1 MQTFKQIVILTK
13 KEKIATTAVSLC
25 KLLGYN
31 PQWYRTWEEN
41 PAGQKA
47 QAQERFMQTLNL
59 LIENKQLQHKL
70 SLCEMQQ
77 YDCIEEIGAFL
88 YKIEYIKKG
97 ENFITSFTSNTKSQI
112 KAFGKEVLELDG
124 LESYLYKKALD
135 RVVLQYKID
144 YSSIEG
150 LTIIR
155 VDTIKEREM
164 LDRELLFI

>member
-1 MQTFKQIVILTK
+1 MQTFKQIVIKAK
-13 KEKIATTAVSLC
+13 KEKIATSAISLC
-25 KLLGYN
+25 KLLEYN
-31 PQWYRTWEEN
+31 SQWYRTWEEN
-41 PAGQKA
+41 PTGQKL
-47 QAQERFMQTLNL
+47 QAQERFIQTFNL
-59 LIENKQLQHKL
+59 LIENKQLKKKL
-70 SLCEMQQ
+70 SLSKMQQ
-77 YDCIEEIGAFL
+77 YDCIETKGAFL

-97 ENFITSFTSNTKSQI
+97 ENFITSFTSNTKSQV
-112 KAFGKEVLELDG
+112 KAFSREVLELDG

-135 RVVLQYKID
+135 RVVLQYKLD